1 MQRVIVVVL
10 LFILVSSGLGVIF
23 SKYNSRLVFIE
34 IQKTEQ
40 ELDRLEVRWERL
52 TLEERMLAEHNR
64 VEKIARKKMG
74 LMELD
79 RKAIVY
85 IRL

>member
-1 MQRVIVVVL
+1 MQRITVAILLVL
-10 LFILVSSGLGVIF
+10 LVASGLAVIF
-23 SKYNSRLVFIE
+23 SKHNSRLVFIE

-40 ELDRLEVRWERL
+40 DLDRLEIRWERL
-52 TLEERMLAEHNR
+52 TLEERMLSEHNR
-64 VEKIARKKMG
+64 VEKIARKKMQ
-74 LMELD
+74 LKELD